1 MLTIFVAIIFLLL
14 ICAVSICCCCRICKK
29 IQKSPKKLSE
39 QNTEEDERRPNTNVQ
54 KLGGRRLGPVS
65 PRNDYRM
72 QDSCDYNSQSSQIDL
87 TDIALNIPVD
97 SVLQNKDVDKP
108 KFFESFDL
116 EQDKSIGFDK
126 MEQEKEEISPE
137 LVMGPRNVK

>member
-1 MLTIFVAIIFLLL
+1 
-14 ICAVSICCCCRICKK
+14 
-29 IQKSPKKLSE
+29 
-39 QNTEEDERRPNTNVQ
+39 
-54 KLGGRRLGPVS
+54 
-65 PRNDYRM
+65 M

-137 LVMGPRNVK
+137 MVMGPRNVK